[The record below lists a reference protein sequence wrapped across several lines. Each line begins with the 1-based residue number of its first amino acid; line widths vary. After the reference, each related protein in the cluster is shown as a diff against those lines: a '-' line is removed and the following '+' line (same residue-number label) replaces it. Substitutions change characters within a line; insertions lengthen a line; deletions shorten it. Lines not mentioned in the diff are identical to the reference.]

1 MPKFIRFFL
10 CILANEF
17 ARRTLE
23 GGLITF
29 LLVPILVTVY
39 LFIINICADFGFS
52 WALNNQTHIRMNGW
66 FHYAKLYAVNIG
78 SLGFVLIKHKI
89 WMGKYN

>member
-1 MPKFIRFFL
+1 MFFQVYGENAFYQFL
-10 CILANEF
+10 GWILVFLGLILANEF

-52 WALNNQTHIRMNGW
+52 
-66 FHYAKLYAVNIG
+66 
-78 SLGFVLIKHKI
+78 
-89 WMGKYN
+89 